1 MDLQEVEEERLAG
14 RMMLPERTVGPL
26 RSVLIRAAI
35 ALSCIVIAAL
45 LVYAQRTGYNDS
57 AGGTITLLDA
67 FYFATVSLSTT
78 GYGDITPTSDAAR
91 LTNIL
96 IITPLRLLF
105 LIVLVG
111 TTVEVLTRRTR
122 EQFRE
127 QRWSNQV
134 SMHTVVVG
142 YGVKGR
148 SAVETLLENGT
159 DPMHIMV
166 VSNQALEIAD
176 ATRDGVAGM
185 IGDARREEVLQHAG
199 VARANQ
205 IIVAT
210 DSDDTTVLIT
220 LTARRLAPKTC
231 TIVVS
236 ARETQNAA
244 ILRQSGADGVI
255 PTSDAAGR
263 LLALSLI
270 SPTAGA
276 IMEDLLDP
284 TEGLEIVER
293 PVTSAEIGLN
303 RAEIAKEDVLLLAV
317 VRDGVSYR
325 FDSAD
330 CQILQRGDILVTI
343 APPKDG
349 VQAGPDAPATAA
361 AAASAPPTP

>member
-1 MDLQEVEEERLAG
+1 MDLEEKEQERLAG
-14 RMMLPERTVGPL
+14 RMMLPERTLGPL
-26 RSVLIRAAI
+26 RSVALRAGVAV
-35 ALSCIVIAAL
+35 SCIVITAL
-45 LVYAQRTGYNDS
+45 LVYAQRTGYQDVD
-57 AGGTITLLDA
+57 GKPLTLLDA

-78 GYGDITPTSDAAR
+78 GYGDITPVSDAAR
-91 LTNIL
+91 LANIL

-134 SMHTVVVG
+134 SQHTVVIG

-148 SAVETLLENGT
+148 SAVETLIENGT

-176 ATRDGVAGM
+176 ATRDGVAGI

-199 VARANQ
+199 IPRSNRV
-205 IIVAT
+205 IVAT
-210 DSDDTTVLIT
+210 DSDDTTVLVT
-220 LTARRLAPKTC
+220 LTARRLAPKDC

-236 ARETQNAA
+236 ARETQNAT

-284 TEGLEIVER
+284 AEGLEIIER
-293 PVTSAEIGLN
+293 PVSPSEIGLS
-303 RAEIAKEDVLLLAV
+303 RADISKEGVILLAI
-317 VRDGVSYR
+317 VRDGQSYR
-325 FDSAD
+325 FDSSE
-330 CQILQRGDILVTI
+330 CQVLQRGDVLVTI
-343 APPKDG
+343 APPPDG
-349 VQAGPDAPATAA
+349 VQRSGKHASSHHTAA
-361 AAASAPPTP
+361 SPPAAG